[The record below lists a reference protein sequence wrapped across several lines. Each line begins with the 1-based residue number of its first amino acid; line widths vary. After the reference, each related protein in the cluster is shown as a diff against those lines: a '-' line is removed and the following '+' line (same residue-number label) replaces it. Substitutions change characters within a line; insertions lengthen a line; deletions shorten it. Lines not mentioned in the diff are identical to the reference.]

1 MLSLLEKPRASG
13 VVMAVAARSGEE
25 TSVDL
30 SLGTALTY
38 SRQNYGELLRH
49 RKKQGFFAP
58 GLEKRL
64 YYSVSS
70 FIHAFVA

>member
-1 MLSLLEKPRASG
+1 
-13 VVMAVAARSGEE
+13 MAVAARCGEA
-25 TSVDL
+25 TSADL
-30 SLGTALTY
+30 SVVTALTHSRENY
-38 SRQNYGELLRH
+38 SELLRH
-49 RKKQGFFAP
+49 RKKQGFFAQ